1 MEEICDTCC
10 NKRDCFIRL
19 QVRKNERNGNC
30 IFYNHPD
37 NKKWEK

>member
-1 MEEICDTCC
+1 MEEICDICC

-19 QVRKNERNGNC
+19 QVKPSKRNGEC